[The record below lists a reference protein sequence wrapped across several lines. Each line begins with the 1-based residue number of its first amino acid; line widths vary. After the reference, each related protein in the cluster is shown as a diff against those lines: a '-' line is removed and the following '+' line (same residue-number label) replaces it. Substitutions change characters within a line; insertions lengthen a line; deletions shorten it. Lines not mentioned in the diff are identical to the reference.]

1 MGEDTFRWIITG
13 GVAISTLC
21 ILIMA
26 FAAVSMYR
34 VITAIKT
41 RAEGM
46 VTRVEPI
53 IDTVRKLAEDNAPKI
68 NHITT
73 DAVEIV
79 ANAKDISGVAKDQAH
94 RFAEV
99 GRDFTDR
106 AKVQIARVDSV
117 VDQTVE
123 QAHQVGDTVKT
134 AVLKPVKEA
143 GAVLAGV
150 RAAITS
156 YASNGRRPP
165 IEHIA
170 QDEEMFI

>member
-1 MGEDTFRWIITG
+1 MTEDTFRWVVAG
-13 GVAISTLC
+13 GVGIAALC

-26 FAAVSMYR
+26 VAAVMMYR
-34 VITAIKT
+34 VVSMLRVRGERIAD
-41 RAEGM
+41 
-46 VTRVEPI
+46 RVEPI
-53 IDTVRKLAEDNAPKI
+53 IDTVRRLADENAPKI
-68 NHITT
+68 STITT
-73 DAVEIV
+73 DTTVIV
-79 ANAKDISGVAKDQAH
+79 ANAKDVSEVAKEQAH

-106 AKVQIARVDSV
+106 AKVQVARVDAA

-123 QAHQVGDTVKT
+123 QVQQVSETVKT
-134 AVLKPVKEA
+134 AVLKPVREA

-150 RAAITS
+150 KAAVTS

-165 IEHIA
+165 VDHIP